1 MGKLHVKVCF
11 CFIAALLAFTVFAVG
26 ISAAQS
32 SSQTKTS
39 KSAAQTSTKS
49 AASNAKVDL
58 NTATEKELND
68 LPGVG
73 TATAKKIIAGRP
85 YSSVDGLSKAG
96 ISASTIKKITPL
108 VTVSGGAPV
117 ASPKAAPA
125 AAQPNPAAQSQPT
138 STSPAKTASAASNAK
153 VDLNTATE
161 KELNDLPGVG
171 TATAKKIIA
180 GRPYSSVDG
189 LSKAGISASTIK
201 KITPLV
207 TVSGGAPVATPQAVP
222 AAAQPN
228 PAAQSKPTST
238 APAKTTSAAAPQ
250 GAPGPGMVWVN
261 TSTGV
266 YHREGDKWYGKTKQ
280 GKYMTEDDAK
290 KAGYR
295 EAKEGGKPKQ

>member
-1 MGKLHVKVCF
+1 MGKSHVKRCF
-11 CFIAALLAFTVFAVG
+11 YFSAALLAFTVFAAG

-49 AASNAKVDL
+49 AAS
-58 NTATEKELND
+58 T
-68 LPGVG
+68 
-73 TATAKKIIAGRP
+73 
-85 YSSVDGLSKAG
+85 
-96 ISASTIKKITPL
+96 
-108 VTVSGGAPV
+108 
-117 ASPKAAPA
+117 
-125 AAQPNPAAQSQPT
+125 
-138 STSPAKTASAASNAK
+138 AK

-207 TVSGGAPVATPQAVP
+207 TVSGGAPVATPQAAP

-228 PAAQSKPTST
+228 PAAQSQPTST